1 MIRQRLPLALREYL
15 SFIRYERQFGP
26 RVVLQDMVGILGLAS
41 QEKSFQEILS
51 LSEET
56 GWTFTLFFT
65 ARNLWKHEEWLE
77 HYLEQGHEIASHSYS
92 HILLPTMSDEEL
104 REEFA
109 KAERCFDEYG
119 IKPLG
124 LRPPFLATDERV
136 PVLAKEFGFEY
147 LSSQHGGEPFAYKSG
162 IREFPV
168 ARPYD
173 WYGRVVMR
181 KKPYQIA
188 DLWDDDDG
196 RVTLVHP
203 RYFKVM
209 RPHLMRLHT
218 TYYHDLRICSLLRR
232 RLGKGQFR
240 RRALSFDIY

>member
-1 MIRQRLPLALREYL
+1 MRQLLPQALKEYL
-15 SFIRYERQFGP
+15 SFVRYERQFGP
-26 RVVLQDMVGILGLAS
+26 RIVLKDMVGLLGLVG
-41 QEKSFQEILS
+41 QEKHFQEILA

-56 GWTFTLFFT
+56 DWTFTLFFT
-65 ARNLWKHEEWLE
+65 ARNLERHEEWLE
-77 HYLEQGHEIASHSYS
+77 RFIRQGHEIASHSYS
-92 HILLPTMSDEEL
+92 HVLLPTMTDLEL
-104 REEFA
+104 HEEFS
-109 KAERCFDEYG
+109 KGERCFDEYG

-147 LSSQHGGEPFAYKSG
+147 LSSQHGGEAFAYESG

-181 KKPYQIA
+181 KKPHQVA
-188 DLWDDDDG
+188 DLWDEEDG
-196 RVTLVHP
+196 VVTLVHP
-203 RYFKVM
+203 RYFKEM
-209 RPHLMRLHT
+209 KPHIMRLHT
-218 TYYHDLRICSLLRR
+218 TYHNDLRICSLLRR
-232 RLGKGQFR
+232 RWGKGQFR